1 MGIVSAAIVLVSL
14 LMAYRLYAQRP
25 AQEPL
30 RQGFHEFLF
39 SGLYLDKFYQMIFV
53 GPYQR
58 MTEFMQ
64 VRVEDHG
71 LDESYVKGAASFVT
85 LSRGLGYW
93 TTGRLST
100 YVKMLLL
107 GLTVFLIALVWG
119 WYGS

>member
-1 MGIVSAAIVLVSL
+1 
-14 LMAYRLYAQRP
+14 YYLYAHRP

-39 SGLYLDKFYQMIFV
+39 SGLYLDRLYQVIFV

-58 MTEFMQ
+58 MTEFMKR
-64 VRVEDHG
+64 RVEEQA

-100 YVKMLLL
+100 YVKMVLL
-107 GLTVFLIALVWG
+107 GLTVLLIALVWG
-119 WYGS
+119 WCGS